1 MRWGGEGTCGDPGR
15 GRTQDGRRV
24 ALETGSSSELT
35 RSALW
40 SRPTFQPTKS
50 KWAFCRLLKIGTQ

>member
-1 MRWGGEGTCGDPGR
+1 MEIQAERERERTEGGGGG
-15 GRTQDGRRV
+15 RV
-24 ALETGSSSELT
+24 ALETRSSPPLT

-50 KWAFCRLLKIGTQ
+50 KWAFCRVLKIGMQ